1 MTLTPRSPDLR
12 TPDIHWSV
20 RGKQALG
27 LATLAFLAACG
38 QQGEDRLP
46 AETAVAAETVP
57 GEIVS
62 EGLTSQLVQE
72 AVSEWI
78 GVNNTDGT
86 FHIEGPVE
94 IVSSADNAEDLITLS
109 PVREGKVVESEEWT
123 IASVSLV
130 RNEPVE
136 DGENRFS
143 LPMLV
148 GYDEASG
155 RTQVFGLD
163 YNKDDSSETHREF
176 SASLLRDGVPT
187 LTSLTLVVDTSE
199 NGSSIK
205 LRDADGVEESLV
217 ETPVGETP
225 VVIPTKV
232 PQDFVDQLVS
242 FVPGTAPTLA
252 VPTEVVEEAP
262 GLPEEFLDNPYSEG
276 YVIEDDKVVVNG
288 ETWYEL
294 EDGQWVEKLWIYD
307 ALTSEE
313 IAEIEFEGGENSW
326 GVLYERL
333 AGQNPDQSNS
343 VVGIRGKVV
352 SIYRTP
358 VVAGSS
364 HVAIDLLTQIS
375 GERKTLSFILGRN
388 YSFPEGTA
396 DFQCNLSSSVGG
408 SGFGPCS
415 VDTVIDKVKPGDVL
429 KVEAISRL
437 RGNNIEYFTN
447 NPDYKPGLQ
456 DTNTWKELYVFNNY
470 DTYRSLIAKLIDGD
484 VSSITEAETSL
495 YLAIF
500 YLGVE

>member
-20 RGKQALG
+20 RAKQSLG

-38 QQGEDRLP
+38 LQGEDRLP
-46 AETAVAAETVP
+46 TETAQATETVP

-78 GVNNTDGT
+78 GVSNTDGT

-94 IVSSADNAEDLITLS
+94 IVVGSNPDDVITVS

-187 LTSLTLVVDTSE
+187 LTTLTLVVDTSE

-242 FVPGTAPTLA
+242 FDPGAAPTLA
-252 VPTEVVEEAP
+252 VPTEVVEEMP
-262 GLPEEFLDNPYSEG
+262 GLPEEFLANPYSEG
-276 YVIEDDKVVVNG
+276 YVIEDDKVIVNG

-294 EDGQWVEKLWIYD
+294 EDGQWVEKLWVYG
-307 ALTSEE
+307 ALTSKE
-313 IAEIEFEGGENSW
+313 IAAIEFEGSEDIW

-333 AGQNPDQSNS
+333 AGQNPDQSPYL
-343 VVGIRGKVV
+343 VGIRGKVV
-352 SIYRTP
+352 RIYRMP
-358 VVAGSS
+358 VAGAS
-364 HVAIDLLTQIS
+364 HVAVDLVTQIN

-388 YSFPEGTA
+388 YSFPEGIG
-396 DFQCNLSSSVGG
+396 DFQCNLSSSTGG
-408 SGFGPCS
+408 AGFGPCS
-415 VDTVIDKVKPGDVL
+415 VDIVIDKVKPGDVL

-437 RGNNIEYFTN
+437 NNYNIEYFTN
-447 NPDYKPGLQ
+447 NPSYRPGLQ
-456 DTNTWKELYVFNNY
+456 STTGWKDLYVFSNY
-470 DTYRSLIAKLIDGD
+470 NTYRSLIAKLIDGD
-484 VSSITEAETSL
+484 VSGLTEAEESL
-495 YLAIF
+495 YLSIDI
-500 YLGVE
+500 LEVE